1 MRHRRTGFG
10 ITAVARHD
18 GAVNPGRVL
27 TPAARAF
34 LAGARRA
41 ILATVAPDGRPRLV
55 PVCFALAPDDDAR
68 GRPILYTPLDEKPKR
83 VGDPHQL
90 ARVRDLLVRPD
101 VTLLVDRWDED
112 WQHLAWLRLD
122 GTAALVEPDAS
133 QHHEH
138 AAAVAALRAKYPQYA
153 RQDLEGRPLI
163 RVVVARTRAWQAHEE
178 RPSSD
183 E

>member
-1 MRHRRTGFG
+1 MYPYGNLVGRLG
-10 ITAVARHD
+10 RHD
-18 GAVNPGRVL
+18 GVVNPGRVL

-68 GRPILYTPLDEKPKR
+68 GGPILYTPLDEKPKR

-112 WQHLAWLRLD
+112 WQHLAWVRLD

-163 RVVVARTRAWQAHEE
+163 RVVVTRARAWQAHEE
-178 RPSSD
+178 RPKSV

>member
-1 MRHRRTGFG
+1 M
-10 ITAVARHD
+10 
-18 GAVNPGRVL
+18 NPGRVV

-101 VTLLVDRWDED
+101 VTLLVDHWDED
-112 WQHLAWLRLD
+112 WQHLA
-122 GTAALVEPDAS
+122 
-133 QHHEH
+133 
-138 AAAVAALRAKYPQYA
+138 
-153 RQDLEGRPLI
+153 
-163 RVVVARTRAWQAHEE
+163 
-178 RPSSD
+178 
-183 E
+183 